1 MNGIPTCLDSKA
13 QNGFL
18 RKKLGWDGMIVSD
31 CDAIGDAFSPH
42 NYSKSVQA
50 AAASGIKAG
59 CDLDC
64 GSTYKSENLKLALS
78 ESLLEL
84 SDIDT
89 ALGRVMRMR
98 MRYVRVNPS
107 VPYQSS
113 SSVQRSLC
121 IIR

>member
-1 MNGIPTCLDSKA
+1 
-13 QNGFL
+13 
-18 RKKLGWDGMIVSD
+18 MIVSD

-84 SDIDT
+84 SDIDI